1 MRSATTTTLLR
12 CAAFGAVG
20 ALVLLLVSPLTST
33 AAVLNPVLYAAIAAV
48 TMVMPMLA
56 RRWTGTPGATVLTA
70 AVTGVLALAFT
81 ALGPA
86 IIVALVVP
94 AAAIDLVL
102 ARRRDPGRVV
112 TWLAAAAGGVAI
124 WALSFAV
131 ISPGLV
137 SPVLVMV
144 LLAVRVVSYVL
155 AMELAGLVARRLR
168 RSGVRSVRAASR
180 RDDARRGSS
189 DA

>member
-1 MRSATTTTLLR
+1 MRTATTTTLLR

-20 ALVLLLVSPLTST
+20 AVVLLLVSPLTST
-33 AAVLNPVLYAAIAAV
+33 AAVVNPVLYAAIAAV

-102 ARRRDPGRVV
+102 ARRRDPGRMV

-131 ISPGLV
+131 ISPDLV
-137 SPVLVMV
+137 SPVLVIV

-155 AMELAGLVARRLR
+155 AMELAGLVAGRLR
-168 RSGVRSVRAASR
+168 RSGVRSGRAEAR
-180 RDDARRGSS
+180 RDDARGGSS

>member
-1 MRSATTTTLLR
+1 MRTATTTTLLR

-20 ALVLLLVSPLTST
+20 AIVLLLVSPLTST
-33 AAVLNPVLYAAIAAV
+33 AAVVNPGLYAAIAAV

-102 ARRRDPGRVV
+102 ARRRDPGRMV

-131 ISPGLV
+131 ISPDLV
-137 SPVLVMV
+137 SPVLVIV

-155 AMELAGLVARRLR
+155 AMELAGLVAGRLR
-168 RSGVRSVRAASR
+168 RSGVRSGRAEAR
-180 RDDARRGSS
+180 RDDARGGSS

>member
-20 ALVLLLVSPLTST
+20 AVVLLLVSPLTST
-33 AAVLNPVLYAAIAAV
+33 AAVVNPVLYAAIAAV

-102 ARRRDPGRVV
+102 ARRRHPSRVT

-131 ISPGLV
+131 ISPDLV
-137 SPVLVMV
+137 SPVLVIV

-155 AMELAGLVARRLR
+155 AMELAGLVAGRLR
-168 RSGVRSVRAASR
+168 RSGVRSGRR
-180 RDDARRGSS
+180 RDAHRGSS